1 MTSSRAAS
9 YLPNGGKV
17 VAMRKVEALIHPYK
31 LEDVKAEL
39 KNLDFEDIAV
49 SEVFLTGPR
58 NTIKTRYR
66 GCEYEADVPRL
77 KVEVLLFT
85 NDVEEVVD
93 ALARA
98 ASTGTG
104 SDDGSIIVYEVLD
117 AIRIGGGRPLEPALR
132 ERAPRFIR
140 DLLPAANPAA

>member
-1 MTSSRAAS
+1 MTSSRARS

-39 KNLDFEDIAV
+39 KNVDFEDFAI

-58 NTIKTRYR
+58 HTIKTRYR

-77 KVEVLLFT
+77 KVEILLFT
-85 NDVEEVVD
+85 NNVDDVVD

-98 ASTGTG
+98 ACTGTD
-104 SDDGSIIVYEVLD
+104 SDDGRILVYDVLD
-117 AIRIGGGRPLEPALR
+117 AIQIGGGRRAEPALR
-132 ERAPRFIR
+132 ERTPLTIR
-140 DLLPAANPAA
+140 DLLPAASPAA

>member
-1 MTSSRAAS
+1 MTSSRARS

-39 KNLDFEDIAV
+39 KNVDFEDFAI

-58 NTIKTRYR
+58 HTIKTRYR

-77 KVEVLLFT
+77 KVEILLFT
-85 NDVEEVVD
+85 NNVDDVVD

-98 ASTGTG
+98 ACTGTG
-104 SDDGSIIVYEVLD
+104 SSILPTACDRTPAGEGSVLPGD
-117 AIRIGGGRPLEPALR
+117 PAPPEYCR
-132 ERAPRFIR
+132 Q
-140 DLLPAANPAA
+140 